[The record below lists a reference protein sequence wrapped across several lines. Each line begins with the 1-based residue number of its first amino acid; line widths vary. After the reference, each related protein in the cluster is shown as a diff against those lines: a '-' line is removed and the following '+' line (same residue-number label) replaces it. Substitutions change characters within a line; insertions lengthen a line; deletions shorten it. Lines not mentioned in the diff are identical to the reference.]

1 MLNYDKVQQLLPTLD
16 NTSSNYLQEY
26 FKNAPDWLYDSLQIV
41 TYESDYVFIEQG
53 SKVQNIS
60 ILVKGI
66 VKGTD
71 YPILGA
77 MYDFMWFDPIKSFG
91 CMEYFSQ
98 SPIFN
103 ATLVTATPCTMIILP
118 IAIYA
123 KWIQQ
128 DNHALFMDASTTT
141 NQLLYEIRRE
151 RVYIFMQGTDRLTYF
166 LLLYYKQ
173 FQKRGVC
180 QIALTRQEMSDCTGL
195 STRTVN
201 RGITTLIE
209 QGCLRKVGS
218 ILVIYK
224 EEYRM
229 LQQVINTLI

>member
-1 MLNYDKVQQLLPTLD
+1 MSNYDKVQQLLATLD
-16 NTSSNYLQEY
+16 TKSKKYLQEY

-41 TYESDYVFIEQG
+41 TYKSNHAFIEQG
-53 SKVQNIS
+53 SKVQSIS

-103 ATLVTATPCTMIILP
+103 ATLVTATPCTMLVLP
-118 IAIYA
+118 MAVYT
-123 KWIQQ
+123 KWIEQ
-128 DNHALFMDASTTT
+128 DINAMYMDASTTT

-173 FQKRGVC
+173 FEKRGTC

-195 STRTVN
+195 SIRTVN

-209 QGCLRKVGS
+209 QGCLLKAGTS
-218 ILVIYK
+218 LIIHK
-224 EEYRM
+224 EQYDM
-229 LQQVINTLI
+229 LQQVINMLL